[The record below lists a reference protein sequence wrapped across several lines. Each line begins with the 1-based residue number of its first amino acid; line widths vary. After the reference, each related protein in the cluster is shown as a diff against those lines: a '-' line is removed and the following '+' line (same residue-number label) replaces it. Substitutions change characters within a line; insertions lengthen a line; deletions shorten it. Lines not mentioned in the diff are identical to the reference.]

1 MVKEEECQPQE
12 RRSNMSMKT
21 TLEVIQA
28 NSLRDIVNYINSHNS
43 KDDAAPILREDILKL
58 YKEDGCWMLVYY
70 K

>member
-1 MVKEEECQPQE
+1 
-12 RRSNMSMKT
+12 MSMKT